1 MENEI
6 LSLLQRK
13 KGGLSLHKIASELHL
28 LKEERIKLRK
38 NLAELEKHGVLL
50 KLNKKYFVRPRS
62 KFVRGKLINIHRGF
76 GFVSPEGDRSEDIFI
91 PSRYSAGAVQ
101 GDRVEVLVKEKG
113 RKGKPEGKV
122 TRILN
127 KERKTLLGFF
137 RERHGQSYFL
147 PFDALSDEEIP
158 VKWERSFLPKSETIV
173 EVDRVTLG
181 LRQVLGKP
189 DDPGVDTRVVIQRYG
204 LSFSF
209 SKEALEE
216 AKKITE
222 RISPLERRK
231 RRDYCDWPTVTIDG
245 EEAQD
250 FDDAVSIK
258 RLPNGSYHLGVH
270 ISDVSYYVKPD
281 SFLDRDAY
289 SRATSIY
296 FPDLTLPMLPE
307 KLSNDVCSLRPR
319 KERLTQTV
327 ALEIDGGGNVLKSAF
342 HPSVIR
348 TEARMTYSSVF
359 KILSGEKGEQ
369 DLYPGLVERLLLMR
383 DLARLLREKRVKQGS
398 LDFDLVEPELVYRE
412 GKLHSILPSERNE
425 AHRIIEEFMLAANEA
440 VASFLA
446 KKNIPILFR
455 IHPPPS
461 IVSLKRLRDMLLQFG
476 ISLPAEQKVRS
487 RDLQFVQKQA
497 EGRPEEKFIGLQILK
512 SLKIAR
518 YSQKNEG
525 HYGLAKKYYSHF
537 TSPIRRYPDLI
548 VHRILKQILGEEE
561 VEIPSLSSLSTHCS
575 EQERHSE
582 EAERELL
589 EWRIFRFLK
598 TKLGEEFE
606 GIIVDISRAGLGV
619 ELKNYFV
626 EGWIPRSEL
635 KGHFSIQKGGGILK
649 GRTAGQTF
657 EIGKSVKVILVSC
670 DSFRRRMSLMLSPH

>member
-1 MENEI
+1 MESEI
-6 LSLLQRK
+6 LSLLRRK

-28 LKEERIKLRK
+28 LKGEKIKLRK
-38 NLAELEKHGVLL
+38 SLTELEKRGVLL

-62 KFVRGKLINIHRGF
+62 KFVRGKLISIHRGF
-76 GFVSPEGDRSEDIFI
+76 GFVSPEGELSEDIFI

-101 GDRVEVLVKEKG
+101 GDRVEVLVKDKG

-158 VKWERSFLPKSETIV
+158 VKWERGFPPKSEIIV
-173 EVDRVTLG
+173 EVDRKTLR
-181 LRQVLGKP
+181 LKQVLGKP
-189 DDPGVDTRVVIQRYG
+189 DDPGVDTRVVMQRYS
-204 LSFSF
+204 LSSSF

-216 AKKITE
+216 AEGIIE
-222 RISPLERRK
+222 RIVPYERRK
-231 RRDYCDWPTVTIDG
+231 RKDYRNWSTVTIDG
-245 EEAQD
+245 EGAQD

-258 RLPNGSYHLGVH
+258 RLSNGSYHLGVH

-281 SFLDRDAY
+281 SSLDREAY

-307 KLSNDVCSLRPR
+307 KLSNNVCSLRPR
-319 KERLTQTV
+319 KERLTLSV
-327 ALEIDGGGNVLKSAF
+327 VLEIDEEGNVLKSAF
-342 HPSVIR
+342 HPSVIQ

-359 KILSGEKGEQ
+359 KILSGDKGEQ
-369 DLYPGLVERLLLMR
+369 DLYPTLVENFLLMR
-383 DLARLLREKRVKQGS
+383 DLAHLLREKRVKQGS

-412 GKLHSILPSERNE
+412 GKLHSVLPSERNE

-440 VASFLA
+440 VASFLT

-461 IVSLKRLRDMLLQFG
+461 IEGIKRLRDILLQFG
-476 ISLPAEQKVRS
+476 ISLPTGQKARS
-487 RDLQFVQKQA
+487 KDLQLVQKQV

-512 SLKIAR
+512 SLKVAR

-537 TSPIRRYPDLI
+537 TSPIRRYPDLV
-548 VHRILKQILGEEE
+548 VHRILKQTMGEEE
-561 VEIPSLSSLSTHCS
+561 VDIPSLSSLSIHCS
-575 EQERHSE
+575 EQERNSE

-589 EWRIFRFLK
+589 EWRIFRLLK
-598 TKLGEEFE
+598 TMLGEEFD
-606 GIIVDISRAGLGV
+606 GIIVYISRAGLSV

-626 EGWIPRSEL
+626 EGLIPRSEL
-635 KGHFSIQKGGGILK
+635 KGHFSIQKGGGVLK
-649 GRTAGQTF
+649 GRTAGQIF
-657 EIGKSVKVILVSC
+657 ELGSSIRVMLVSC
-670 DSFRRRMSLMLSPH
+670 DSFRRRMSLALSP